1 MSGQNLRVRLL
12 STVDSHVV
20 LKRLLLLH
28 LAPTELT
35 LKFPLRFM
43 DLHVLLQ
50 QLAIS
55 KRLKADVTPMLIREM
70 NQILVLVHL
79 PSVDKHQV
87 ALSALDIQRLFFVCI
102 SNMLLQV
109 PLITESLS
117 TEVAENL
124 LEGWQSTSFPL
135 VSLFMTAMVK
145 DVTKCKD
152 GRILLSSPFQQ
163 VLNSEGLVTVSK
175 IALVWKLPSVSV
187 HVSSQSLSTTQFQT
201 TCFTYYFFFD
211 L

>member
-1 MSGQNLRVRLL
+1 MSGQNLRVRFL

-87 ALSALDIQRLFFVCI
+87 ALSALDVQRLFFVCI

-124 LEGWQSTSFPL
+124 LEGWQSTSLPL
-135 VSLFMTAMVK
+135 VSFFMTAMVK
-145 DVTKCKD
+145 DFE
-152 GRILLSSPFQQ
+152 LNFLS
-163 VLNSEGLVTVSK
+163 
-175 IALVWKLPSVSV
+175 
-187 HVSSQSLSTTQFQT
+187 
-201 TCFTYYFFFD
+201 
-211 L
+211 